1 MQRSFS
7 NSPYQSQ
14 IEKMD
19 HLFHLIDNSLKRKE
33 YDLAL
38 KQADDAEK
46 MIDEIVEVKND
57 KLKYT
62 YINLQRGIAR
72 ALRAQMNMLIG
83 NQYFSENGELVRIST
98 DFSIDKTISWICG
111 DDRLVDPSRPRPK
124 ESYLSYR
131 VPVRPQDV
139 PHFPRRLKDQFGNQ
153 ALAAQDIAVA
163 LKLTEKCVLD
173 YESAYGYEHEHSKH
187 SNNQLL

>member
-62 YINLQRGIAR
+62 YINL
-72 ALRAQMNMLIG
+72 
-83 NQYFSENGELVRIST
+83 
-98 DFSIDKTISWICG
+98 
-111 DDRLVDPSRPRPK
+111 
-124 ESYLSYR
+124 
-131 VPVRPQDV
+131 
-139 PHFPRRLKDQFGNQ
+139 
-153 ALAAQDIAVA
+153 
-163 LKLTEKCVLD
+163 
-173 YESAYGYEHEHSKH
+173 
-187 SNNQLL
+187 